1 MPDISVV
8 VRSRDE
14 AHGIGRTLEL
24 IAEQEYDG
32 AVETIVVDSGSTDDT
47 VAIARR
53 RGARVIEI
61 PGESFNYG
69 GSLNTGCQAASGEL
83 LVALSAHAYPR
94 ERDWLSRAAAHFADA
109 RVACASGQPRGPDGS
124 PLSTPIVQDAGLA
137 RRRPV
142 WGYSNAAGMF
152 RADLFSRHAFRA
164 DLPATEDKEWALH
177 WLDRGYVCVLDPGL
191 VVDHDHSKDPLR
203 EQFRRARREVIGEAM
218 MLGAAAPLPASTV
231 GARWWRDQE
240 TYRSSTRSRLSHR
253 RAARL
258 VGEFAGARSA
268 ARTDLRDPAKS
279 GRRLCVVTDAFP
291 VASETFVVNEIAEL
305 RRQGHAVTVEATNRP
320 PAATGALERAN
331 YLVDDP
337 RAGKALDLARLAVRH
352 PLRLARDVVAR
363 RRWAREEDV
372 RPLRALASRAMR
384 FRRAGIEHVHVHFA
398 AGAALDSMRLAA
410 ILGAPYS
417 VTAHAYE
424 IFASPAN
431 LAEKLRRA
439 TFVTSGCDYN
449 VRHLRAVAGPEAA
462 ARVHEVVMGVDTE
475 FFQRQSPYP
484 GGSNLLAVGRLVEKK
499 GFRFLLDA
507 VAALEPDRAPE
518 RVTIV
523 GDGPLRAGLEA
534 KAEELGLSHRVAF
547 AGEADPAEVR
557 AQLECAGVLVMPC
570 VVAADG
576 DRDSMP
582 VVVKEALAMEVPVV
596 ASDEVGLPEVV
607 HTGWG
612 RLAPPGDARALAAAI
627 EDLLAVPDATRSA
640 MGRAG
645 RDFVLERCNLE
656 AETRRLTELIEAAQ
670 RASSSR

>member
-32 AVETIVVDSGSTDDT
+32 AVEAIVVDSGSTDDT
-47 VAIARR
+47 VAIARSH
-53 RGARVIEI
+53 GARVIEI
-61 PGESFNYG
+61 PAESFTYG

-94 ERDWLSRAAAHFADA
+94 ERDWLARAAAHFADA

-124 PLSTPIVQDAGLA
+124 PLSTPIIQDAGLA
-137 RRRPV
+137 RRRPR

-152 RADLFSRHAFRA
+152 RADLFSRRAFRA
-164 DLPATEDKEWALH
+164 DMPATEDKAWVLH
-177 WLDRGYVCVLDPGL
+177 WLDQGYVCVLDPGL

-203 EQFRRARREVIGEAM
+203 EQFRRARREVIGEAL
-218 MLGAAAPLPASTV
+218 MLGAAEPLPASTV
-231 GARWWRDQE
+231 AARWWRDQE
-240 TYRSSTRSRLSHR
+240 TYRNSARSRLSHR

-258 VGEFAGARSA
+258 LGEFAGARSA
-268 ARTDLRDPAKS
+268 ARADLRDPATP
-279 GRRLCVVTDAFP
+279 GRRLCVVTDVFP

-305 RRQGHAVTVEATNRP
+305 RRQGHTVTVEATNRP
-320 PAATGALERAN
+320 PAATGATERVN
-331 YLVDDP
+331 YLVADP
-337 RAGKALDLARLAVRH
+337 RAGKALDLARLAARH
-352 PLRLARDVVAR
+352 PVRLGRDVVAR

-372 RPLRALASRAMR
+372 RPLRALASRALR
-384 FRRAGIEHVHVHFA
+384 LRRAGIEHVHVHFA

-410 ILGAPYS
+410 ILGLPYS

-424 IFASPAN
+424 IFASPTN
-431 LAEKLRRA
+431 LEEKLRRA
-439 TFVTSGCDYN
+439 AFVTSGCEYN
-449 VRHLRAVAGPEAA
+449 VRHLRAVAGAEAA
-462 ARVHEVVMGVDTE
+462 ARVHEIVMGVDTE
-475 FFQRQSPYP
+475 FFRRQSPYP
-484 GGSNLLAVGRLVEKK
+484 GGSNVLVVGRLVEKK

-507 VAALEPDRAPE
+507 VASLEPDRAPE
-518 RVTIV
+518 GVTIV

-534 KAEELGLSHRVAF
+534 QAAELGLGDRVAF

-557 AQLECAGVLVMPC
+557 AQLERADVLVMPC
-570 VVAADG
+570 VIAADG

-607 HTGWG
+607 QTGWG
-612 RLAPPGDARALAAAI
+612 RLAAPGDAESLAGALA
-627 EDLLAVPDATRSA
+627 ELLVLPGAERAA
-640 MGRAG
+640 MGRSG
-645 RDFVLERCNLE
+645 REFVIASCSLER
-656 AETRRLTELIEAAQ
+656 ETRKLTGLIEAA
-670 RASSSR
+670 